1 MYNFS
6 KLRVFVHLIF
16 KDYTPARN
24 FVHPFSILFHTFAVM
39 NDILSSPWLTI
50 ALSIIYVVLWVVS
63 LVLFLRKTHK
73 K

>member
-1 MYNFS
+1 
-6 KLRVFVHLIF
+6 
-16 KDYTPARN
+16 
-24 FVHPFSILFHTFAVM
+24 M

-50 ALSIIYVVLWVVS
+50 ALSIIYVVLWVVF